1 MLVVGITGAS
11 LITMALFQKKGI
23 TINEEMMMLAI
34 KLMSFGAILWIL
46 QIIKS
51 LFIF

>member
-34 KLMSFGAILWIL
+34 KLMSFGAILWL
-46 QIIKS
+46 MQIVKS
-51 LFIF
+51 MFMF

>member
-34 KLMSFGAILWIL
+34 KLMSFGAILWLL
-46 QIIKS
+46 QIIKAMF
-51 LFIF
+51 LF